1 MAHEKVFWSKYYIIC
16 CTIQSWQ
23 ETLKRKRKMQ
33 LHKTKTMLRLSWTNK
48 FLWRIAEVWPIH
60 GKLTSLLHQ
69 FYENVWKPIICQMNS
84 VMSLVKAF
92 SKPEWMP
99 QVFLCSQLAKLCP
112 ILSSLLILDVWST
125 KKQRSWNLGLLFG
138 CEFMILQM
146 FGFILFYWSWPHVRA
161 KM

>member
-16 CTIQSWQ
+16 CTSQSWQ

-138 CEFMILQM
+138 CEFMI
-146 FGFILFYWSWPHVRA
+146 
-161 KM
+161 